1 MINSASESKSM
12 ESQFHWKKK
21 INNISFF
28 VKFLSL
34 VEIRQKNA
42 FLEEFTAFFKKC
54 YEFLDFASFDS
65 FKEVTFFASILLV
78 FPSKVI
84 EKSSM
89 DSVRPHLLIF
99 NKIGAI

>member
-1 MINSASESKSM
+1 MFNSASESKSM
-12 ESQFHWKKK
+12 ESQLSLKKK

-34 VEIRQKNA
+34 VEIRQKIA
-42 FLEEFTAFFKKC
+42 FLEGFTAFFKKC

-78 FPSKVI
+78 FHR
-84 EKSSM
+84 KSSR
-89 DSVRPHLLIF
+89 SYLWIQ
-99 NKIGAI
+99 